1 MDKQGMKPG
10 TVIGNVNVLDLT
22 RATEESVAAIKRIG
36 NVNVLLYSRET
47 APLVQRLAVGNL
59 NVSVEVQ
66 TAPKVTFGNWVIGK
80 ESIREGVE
88 PSDHVVVGQVL
99 VEPDVTAA
107 DLERVLRSLVVVGQ
121 VICPGPIMCALQ
133 AKMTQLIGQSMAY
146 SLAGRLIKGS
156 VTLDEG
162 LLAGLED
169 GTELVVLGSLRV
181 PRVLPAELLERK
193 IAGLQV
199 LGSVR
204 CPEENAAAIRARLSN
219 GSGRMVVVPA
229 GYVLVEKPL
238 VLDSA
243 LLEVLPG
250 PKLYCL
256 EGVQIE
262 TDVEA
267 TRLDACLEGLIARD
281 LVLCPAALRGV
292 LARKCNLLETQVVF
306 YEGTLWLVSGGE
318 RLSASRFDYLEGKAT
333 LVVEGELTIDAEV
346 EPRVLAERLAKVHNL
361 GSIACTTEQRGA
373 LESRLGLKEGEIADS
388 AKAEGAEGGTMVGN
402 VNHLVL

>member
-1 MDKQGMKPG
+1 MDKERMEPG

-22 RATEESVAAIKRIG
+22 RATEESVAPIKRIG

-47 APLVQRLAVGNL
+47 APLVSRLAVGNL
-59 NVSVEVQ
+59 NVAVEVQ
-66 TAPKVTFGNWVIGK
+66 AAPRVTFGTLVMSK
-80 ESIREGVE
+80 ESIREGSE
-88 PSDHVVVGQVL
+88 PVDHVVVGEVL

-107 DLERVLRSLVVVGQ
+107 DLERALASLVVVGQ
-121 VICPGPIMCALQ
+121 VICPEPVMATLQ
-133 AKMTQLIGQSMAY
+133 AKTKQLVGQSLAY
-146 SLAGRLIKGS
+146 STRGRLMKGS

-162 LLAGLED
+162 LLAGLAD

-181 PRVLPAELLERK
+181 PKVLPAELLERK
-193 IAGLQV
+193 IARLQV

-204 CPEENAAAIRARLSN
+204 CPEENAAAVRARLSN

-238 VLDSA
+238 VLDGA

-250 PKLYCL
+250 SRLYCL
-256 EGVQIE
+256 EAVQIE
-262 TDVEA
+262 ADVEA
-267 TRLDACLEGLIARD
+267 SRLDACLEQLVARN

-292 LARKCNLLETQVVF
+292 LARKCNLLETKAVF
-306 YEGTLWLVSGGE
+306 YEGTLWLVDGEE
-318 RLSASRFDYLEGKAT
+318 RLAASRFDYLEGKAT
-333 LVVEGELTIDAEV
+333 LVVEGELTIDADV
-346 EPRVLAERLAKVHNL
+346 QPKVLAERLVKVHNL

-373 LESRLGLKEGEIADS
+373 LEARLGLKEGEITDS
-388 AKAEGAEGGTMVGN
+388 SEVEKVKGERTIGN